1 MNVLYVHNDNNW
13 GGNDNIYLLFI
24 VKIILK
30 LKLTLKTATVTAFF
44 IDA

>member
-1 MNVLYVHNDNNW
+1 MFYMFIMTTTG
-13 GGNDNIYLLFI
+13 GGNENIYLLFI

-30 LKLTLKTATVTAFF
+30 LKLTLKTATVTTFF

>member
-1 MNVLYVHNDNNW
+1 MFYMFIMTTT
-13 GGNDNIYLLFI
+13 GGNENIYLLFI